1 MAMNEPT
8 QGDGDVTGREADVT
22 GREADVTPSDDVED
36 QRHDVIVIGAGGAGL
51 SAAISAAEQGTDVG
65 VVCKSLLGKAHTVMA
80 EGGIAAALGNVEA
93 ADDWRA
99 HFLDTM
105 KGGWGLNDPKMAEIH
120 AKESPERVQ
129 KLQEWGAL
137 FDRTDEGD
145 IHQRPFGGHRHDRL
159 AHVGDRTGLE
169 MIRTLQDKA
178 VAEDIDVYQECTITN
193 LLTDGDRVAGAFGYW
208 RDDGTPVLFRAKTV
222 VLATGGL
229 GKLYRITSNS
239 WEYTA
244 DGHAMA
250 IRAGAELIDM
260 AFVQFHPTGMVWPK
274 SVQGTLVTEGVRGEG
289 GVLLNAEGERFMFD
303 YVPEEYEGSVAETEE
318 EAQRWVEGDDDAR
331 PPPELLT
338 RDVVARAILDEV
350 DAGRGSDHGGAL
362 LDIANQRSAEF
373 IEQKLP
379 AMVHQFEEL
388 AGIDITEEP
397 MEVAPTCHY
406 MMGGVKV
413 DPETQ
418 ETSVPG
424 LYASGEVAGGLHG
437 ANRLGGNSLSDLLVF
452 GNRAGV
458 HAGRQADG
466 MAHFPDIDDTH
477 LQAALDYLEFPF
489 ENDPETGEQPFE
501 FHDELKTIMEEH
513 VGIIRDEER
522 LSAGIEKLEELRE
535 RTDDLYATG
544 PRTYNAGWQQCFDL
558 RNMVDAGLAIAHAA
572 RERTESR
579 GAHSRVDYPEPDDA
593 LESVKL
599 AVSMVEGRLVLE
611 REPVPDPRPE
621 LSEMV
626 DGELDVEAKTD

>member
-1 MAMNEPT
+1 MDHET
-8 QGDGDVTGREADVT
+8 HEHEVV
-22 GREADVTPSDDVED
+22 
-36 QRHDVIVIGAGGAGL
+36 VIGAGGAGL
-51 SAAISAAEQGTDVG
+51 SAAISAVEHDADVG

-80 EGGIAAALGNVEA
+80 EGGIATALGNVDE
-93 ADDWRA
+93 DDEWSE

-105 KGGWGLNDPKMAEIH
+105 KGGWGLNDPKMAEVH
-120 AKESPERVQ
+120 AKESPERV
-129 KLQEWGAL
+129 KDLERWGAL
-137 FDRTDEGD
+137 FDRTEDGN

-178 VAEDIDVYQECTITN
+178 VAEGIEVYQECTVTQ
-193 LLTDGDRVAGAFGYW
+193 LLKDGDRLAGAFGYW
-208 RDDGTPVLFRAKTV
+208 RDTGEPVLFRAKSI

-229 GKLYRITSNS
+229 GQLYRITSNS

-244 DGHAMA
+244 DGHDLAL
-250 IRAGAELIDM
+250 RAGAELIDM

-289 GVLLNAEGERFMFD
+289 GILLNSEGERFMFD
-303 YVPEEYEGSVAETEE
+303 YVPAEYVGSMAETEE
-318 EAQRWVEGDDDAR
+318 EADRWVEGDDDAR

-350 DAGRGSDHGGAL
+350 AAGRGSEHGGAY
-362 LDIANQRSAEF
+362 LDIASRRSAEF
-373 IEQKLP
+373 IQQKLP

-406 MMGGVKV
+406 MMGGVSV

-418 ETSVPG
+418 ETAVSG

-458 HAGRQADG
+458 SAGERAASLDG
-466 MAHFPDIDDTH
+466 YPAIDDADLEACH
-477 LQAALDYLEFPF
+477 EHLEFPF
-489 ENDPETGEQPFE
+489 ENDSETGEHPFTV
-501 FHDELKTIMEEH
+501 HKELNEIMEAH
-513 VGIIRDEER
+513 VGISRDE
-522 LSAGIEKLEELRE
+522 AGLEEGISKLEALRE
-535 RTDDLYATG
+535 RASNLAASG
-544 PRTYNAGWQQCFDL
+544 PRTYNTGWQKCFDV
-558 RNMVDAGLAIAHAA
+558 RNMIDAGLAIAHAA
-572 RERTESR
+572 KDRTESR
-579 GAHSRVDYPEPDDA
+579 GAHSRLDYPEPDDD

-599 AVSMVEGRLVLE
+599 AVTLADGELDLTRKS
-611 REPVPDPRPE
+611 VPEPRPE
-621 LSEMV
+621 LQ
-626 DGELDVEAKTD
+626 ELLEADRGADKG

>member
-1 MAMNEPT
+1 MSSDTETHRM
-8 QGDGDVTGREADVT
+8 DVL
-22 GREADVTPSDDVED
+22 
-36 QRHDVIVIGAGGAGL
+36 VIGAGGAGL
-51 SAAISAAEQGTDVG
+51 SAAISAAEQGTEVG

-93 ADDWRA
+93 ADDWRK

-105 KGGWGLNDPKMAEIH
+105 KGGWGLNHPEMAEIH
-120 AKESPERVQ
+120 ARESPERVR

-178 VAEDIDVYQECTITN
+178 VAEDIDVYQECTVTN
-193 LLTDGDRVAGAFGYW
+193 LLQDGDRVAGAFGYW
-208 RDDGTPVLFRAKTV
+208 RDDGTPVVFRAKAV

-229 GKLYRITSNS
+229 GKCYRITSNS

-250 IRAGAELIDM
+250 LRAGAELIDM

-289 GVLLNAEGERFMFD
+289 GVLRNSEGERFMFD
-303 YVPEEYEGSVAETEE
+303 YIPAAYADSVADTEPE
-318 EAQRWVEGDDDAR
+318 GQRWVEGDDDAR

-350 DAGRGSDHGGAL
+350 DAGRGSEHGGAY
-362 LDIANQRSAEF
+362 LDIATQRSEEF

-388 AGIDITEEP
+388 AGIDIREEP

-406 MMGGVKV
+406 MMGGVQV

-458 HAGRQADG
+458 HAGRRAG
-466 MAHFPDIDDTH
+466 ETPEFPEVDDAE
-477 LQAALDYLEFPF
+477 LRACREYLEFPF
-489 ENDPETGEQPFE
+489 ENDPETGEQPFDLHE
-501 FHDELKTIMEEH
+501 ELQAVMEDH
-513 VGIIRDEER
+513 VGIRRDEHR
-522 LSAGIEKLEELRE
+522 LAAGIEKLERLRE
-535 RTDDLYATG
+535 RTADLYATG
-544 PRTYNAGWQQCFDL
+544 ARTYNAGWQKCFDL
-558 RNMVDAGLAIAHAA
+558 RNLVDAGLAIAHAA

-579 GAHSRVDYPEPDDA
+579 GAHSRIDHPEPDEDLGSA
-593 LESVKL
+593 KL
-599 AVSMVEGRLVLE
+599 AVTMVDDELTIE
-611 REPVPDPRPE
+611 REPVPEPRPE
-621 LSEMV
+621 LEEML
-626 DGELDVEAKTD
+626 DGDLDAAETD

>member
-1 MAMNEPT
+1 MSTDTETHRM
-8 QGDGDVTGREADVT
+8 DVL
-22 GREADVTPSDDVED
+22 
-36 QRHDVIVIGAGGAGL
+36 VIGAGGAGL
-51 SAAISAAEQGTDVG
+51 SAAISAAEQGTEVG

-93 ADDWRA
+93 ADDWRK

-105 KGGWGLNDPKMAEIH
+105 KGGWGLNDPEMAEIH
-120 AKESPERVQ
+120 AKESPERVR

-145 IHQRPFGGHRHDRL
+145 IHQRPFDGHRHDRL

-178 VAEDIDVYQECTITN
+178 VAEDIDVYQECTVTN
-193 LLTDGDRVAGAFGYW
+193 LLQDGDRVAGAFGYW
-208 RDDGTPVLFRAKTV
+208 RDDGTPVVFRAKAV

-229 GKLYRITSNS
+229 GKCYRITSNS

-250 IRAGAELIDM
+250 LRAGAELIDM

-289 GVLLNAEGERFMFD
+289 GVLRNSEGERFMFD
-303 YVPEEYEGSVAETEE
+303 YIPAAYADSVADTEPE
-318 EAQRWVEGDDDAR
+318 GQRWVEGDDDAR

-350 DAGRGSDHGGAL
+350 DAGRGSEHGGAY
-362 LDIANQRSAEF
+362 LDIATQRSEEF

-388 AGIDITEEP
+388 AGIDIREEP

-406 MMGGVKV
+406 MMGGVQV

-458 HAGRQADG
+458 HAGRRAG
-466 MAHFPDIDDTH
+466 ETPEFPEVNDAE
-477 LQAALDYLEFPF
+477 LRACREYLEFPF
-489 ENDPETGEQPFE
+489 ENDPETGEQPFDLHE
-501 FHDELKTIMEEH
+501 ELQEVMEDH
-513 VGIIRDEER
+513 VGIRRDEQR
-522 LSAGIEKLEELRE
+522 LAAGIEKLERLRE
-535 RTDDLYATG
+535 RTADLHATG
-544 PRTYNAGWQQCFDL
+544 PRTYNAGWQKCFDL
-558 RNMVDAGLAIAHAA
+558 RNLVDAGLAIAHAA

-579 GAHSRVDYPEPDDA
+579 GAHSRIDHPEPDED
-593 LESVKL
+593 LGSVKL
-599 AVSMVEGRLVLE
+599 AVTMVDDELTIE
-611 REPVPDPRPE
+611 RKPVPEPRPE
-621 LSEMV
+621 LEEML
-626 DGELDVEAKTD
+626 DGDLEAAETD

>member
-1 MAMNEPT
+1 MTNDIET
-8 QGDGDVTGREADVT
+8 HET
-22 GREADVTPSDDVED
+22 
-36 QRHDVIVIGAGGAGL
+36 DVIVIGAGGAGL
-51 SAAISAAEQGTDVG
+51 SAAISAAEHGADVG

-80 EGGIAAALGNVEA
+80 EGGIAASLGNVEEE
-93 ADDWRA
+93 DSWRK

-129 KLQEWGAL
+129 TLQEWGAL
-137 FDRTDEGD
+137 FDRTEEGD

-169 MIRTLQDKA
+169 MLRTLQDKA
-178 VAEDIDVYQECTITN
+178 VAEDIDVYQECTVTS
-193 LLTDGDRVAGAFGYW
+193 LLQDGERVAGAFGYW
-208 RDDGTPVLFRAKTV
+208 RDDGTPVLFRAKAV
-222 VLATGGL
+222 VLATGGV

-250 IRAGAELIDM
+250 MRAGAELVDM

-289 GVLLNAEGERFMFD
+289 GVLLNSDGERFMFE
-303 YVPEEYEGSVAETEE
+303 YVPEAYEGSVAETEA
-318 EAQRWVEGDDDAR
+318 EAQRWVDGDEDAR

-350 DAGRGSDHGGAL
+350 SAGRGSEHGGAY
-362 LDIANQRSAEF
+362 LDIASQRSDEF
-373 IEQKLP
+373 IHQKLP
-379 AMVHQFEEL
+379 AMVHQFKKL

-406 MMGGVKV
+406 MMGGVSV

-458 HAGRQADG
+458 HAGREAAQLDDHPA
-466 MAHFPDIDDTH
+466 IDDAVLAERAEH
-477 LQAALDYLEFPF
+477 LESPF

-501 FHDELKTIMEEH
+501 LHQELQVVMEEH
-513 VGIIRDEER
+513 VGISRSDER
-522 LSAGIEKLEELRE
+522 LAAGIRKLEALRE
-535 RTDDLYATG
+535 RADDLYATG
-544 PRTYNAGWQQCFDL
+544 PRTYNAGWQKCFDL
-558 RNMVDAGLAIAHAA
+558 VNLIDVGLAIAHAA

-579 GAHSRVDYPEPDDA
+579 GAHSRVDYSEPDED
-593 LESVKL
+593 LGSVKL
-599 AVSMVEGRLVLE
+599 FVTLE
-611 REPVPDPRPE
+611 DDEIVTRRDSVPEPREE
-621 LSEMV
+621 LAEML
-626 DGELDVEAKTD
+626 DGDLEKAEAE

>member
-1 MAMNEPT
+1 MT
-8 QGDGDVTGREADVT
+8 QDIETYEIDVV
-22 GREADVTPSDDVED
+22 VV
-36 QRHDVIVIGAGGAGL
+36 GAGGAGL
-51 SAAISAAEQGTDVG
+51 SAAISAAEQGADVG
-65 VVCKSLLGKAHTVMA
+65 IVCKSLLGKAHTVMA
-80 EGGIAAALGNVEA
+80 EGGIAAALGNVDEA
-93 ADDWRA
+93 DSWRK

-105 KGGWGLNDPKMAEIH
+105 KGGWGLNNPTMAEVH
-120 AKESPERVQ
+120 AQEAPDRVQ
-129 KLQEWGAL
+129 KLQEWGAI
-137 FDRTDEGD
+137 FDRTEDGD

-178 VAEDIDVYQECTITN
+178 VAEDIDVYQECTITE
-193 LLTDGDRVAGAFGYW
+193 LLTTDGRVAGAVGYW

-222 VLATGGL
+222 ILATGGL

-250 IRAGAELIDM
+250 MRAGAELIDM

-289 GVLLNAEGERFMFD
+289 GVLLNSDGERFMFE
-303 YVPEEYEGSVAETEE
+303 YVPEAYEGSVAETEA

-338 RDVVARAILDEV
+338 RDVVARAILNEV
-350 DAGRGSDHGGAL
+350 DAGRGSDHGGAY
-362 LDIANQRSAEF
+362 LDIANQRSSEF

-388 AGIDITEEP
+388 AGIDITSEP

-406 MMGGVKV
+406 MMGGIKV

-458 HAGRQADG
+458 HAGDQAHDITNY
-466 MAHFPDIDDTH
+466 PEIDD
-477 LQAALDYLEFPF
+477 AAVATALEYLEFPF
-489 ENDPETGEQPFE
+489 ENDPETGEQPFQ
-501 FHDELKTIMEEH
+501 FHKELQAVMEEH
-513 VGIIRDEER
+513 VGIVRDEER
-522 LSAGIEKLEELRE
+522 LDAGIEKLEALRE

-544 PRTYNAGWQQCFDL
+544 PRTYNSGWQTCFDL
-558 RNMVDAGLAIAHAA
+558 KNLVDAGLAIAHAA
-572 RERTESR
+572 KARTESR
-579 GAHSRVDYPEPDDA
+579 GAHSRIDYPEPDDA
-593 LESVKL
+593 LESVKI
-599 AVSMVEGRLVLE
+599 AVSQSAGELTLS
-611 REPVPDPRPE
+611 REDVDQPRPE
-621 LSEMV
+621 LQELL
-626 DGELDVEAKTD
+626 DGDLDTEVEAE

>member
-1 MAMNEPT
+1 MTRDIET
-8 QGDGDVTGREADVT
+8 HEA
-22 GREADVTPSDDVED
+22 
-36 QRHDVIVIGAGGAGL
+36 DVIVIGAGGAGL
-51 SAAISAAEQGTDVG
+51 SAAISAAEQGADVG

-80 EGGIAAALGNVEA
+80 EGGIAAALGNVEEE
-93 ADDWRA
+93 DSWRK

-105 KGGWGLNDPKMAEIH
+105 KGGWGLNDPEMAELH
-120 AKESPERVQ
+120 ARESPERVQ

-137 FDRTDEGD
+137 FDRTEEGG

-169 MIRTLQDKA
+169 MIRTLQDRA
-178 VAEDIDVYQECTITN
+178 VAEDVDVYQECTVTS
-193 LLTDGDRVAGAFGYW
+193 LLKDGDRIAGAFGYW
-208 RDDGTPVLFRAKTV
+208 RDDGTPVLFRANAV
-222 VLATGGL
+222 VLATGGV

-250 IRAGAELIDM
+250 MRAGAELVDM

-289 GVLLNAEGERFMFD
+289 GVLLNSEGERFMFE
-303 YVPEEYEGSVAETEE
+303 YVPEEYEGSVAETEA
-318 EAQRWVEGDDDAR
+318 EAQRWVEGDDEAR

-350 DAGRGSDHGGAL
+350 AAGRGSDHGGAY
-362 LDIANQRSAEF
+362 LDIANQRPAEF

-406 MMGGVKV
+406 MMGGVSV
-413 DPETQ
+413 DAETQ

-458 HAGRQADG
+458 HAGETAVAMDEPP
-466 MAHFPDIDDTH
+466 AIDDAD
-477 LQAALDYLEFPF
+477 LEAFREYLEFPF
-489 ENDPETGEQPFE
+489 ENDDDGEQPFALHE
-501 FHDELKTIMEEH
+501 ELQAVMEDH
-513 VGIIRDEER
+513 VGISRDEAGLE
-522 LSAGIEKLEELRE
+522 AGIRKLEAIRE
-535 RTDDLYATG
+535 RTDDLTASG
-544 PRTYNAGWQQCFDL
+544 PRTYNPGWQKCFDL
-558 RNMVDAGLAIAHAA
+558 KNMIDVGLAIAHAA
-572 RERTESR
+572 LERRESR
-579 GAHSRVDYPEPDDA
+579 GAHSRTDYQEPDEAFGSAKLTVTIGEGGID
-593 LESVKL
+593 LSRESV
-599 AVSMVEGRLVLE
+599 
-611 REPVPDPRPE
+611 REPRAELQEMLEADRAKETAADDTEADAADDTAEAEANPE
-621 LSEMV
+621 DE
-626 DGELDVEAKTD
+626 

>member
-1 MAMNEPT
+1 MPNDIET
-8 QGDGDVTGREADVT
+8 HENDVV
-22 GREADVTPSDDVED
+22 
-36 QRHDVIVIGAGGAGL
+36 VIGAGGAGL
-51 SAAISAAEQGTDVG
+51 STAISAAEQGAEVG

-93 ADDWRA
+93 EDSWRK

-105 KGGWGLNDPKMAEIH
+105 KGGWGLNDPTMAELH
-120 AKESPERVQ
+120 ARESPERVQ
-129 KLQEWGAL
+129 TLQEWGAL
-137 FDRTDEGD
+137 FDRTEEGG

-169 MIRTLQDKA
+169 MLRTLQDKA
-178 VAEDIDVYQECTITN
+178 VAEGIEVYQECTVTN
-193 LLTDGDRVAGAFGYW
+193 LLKDGERVAGAFGYW
-208 RDDGTPVLFRAKTV
+208 RDDGTPVVFRAKSV
-222 VLATGGL
+222 VLATGGV

-250 IRAGAELIDM
+250 MRAGAELVDM

-289 GVLLNAEGERFMFD
+289 GVLRNSEGERFMFE
-303 YVPEEYEGSVAETEE
+303 YVPEEYEGSVAETEA

-350 DAGRGSDHGGAL
+350 SAGRGSPHGGAY
-362 LDIANQRSAEF
+362 LDIADQRSAEF

-406 MMGGVKV
+406 MMGGVAV
-413 DPETQ
+413 DAETQ

-458 HAGRQADG
+458 HAGERAAGMDALPAVDDAD
-466 MAHFPDIDDTH
+466 
-477 LQAALDYLEFPF
+477 LAACRDSLEFPF
-489 ENDPETGEQPFE
+489 ENDPGTGEQPFE
-501 FHDELKTIMEEH
+501 LHEELQTVMEDH
-513 VGIIRDEER
+513 VGISRSEEGLEEGIR
-522 LSAGIEKLEELRE
+522 KLEDIRE
-535 RTDDLYATG
+535 RTDDLSAMG
-544 PRTYNAGWQQCFDL
+544 PRTYNPGWQKCFDL
-558 RNMVDAGLAIAHAA
+558 RNMVDVGLAIAHAA
-572 RERTESR
+572 RERRESR
-579 GAHSRVDYPEPDDA
+579 GAHSRIDYRDTDEE
-593 LESVKL
+593 LGSVKL
-599 AVSMVEGRLVLE
+599 TVTIRDGDVDLSRESVPEPREELQEMLE
-611 REPVPDPRPE
+611 ADREKDAAEAEANPE
-621 LSEMV
+621 
-626 DGELDVEAKTD
+626 DD

>member
-1 MAMNEPT
+1 MTNDIET
-8 QGDGDVTGREADVT
+8 HET
-22 GREADVTPSDDVED
+22 
-36 QRHDVIVIGAGGAGL
+36 DVIVIGAGGAGL
-51 SAAISAAEQGTDVG
+51 SAAISAAEQGADVG

-80 EGGIAAALGNVEA
+80 EGGIAASLGNVEEE
-93 ADDWRA
+93 DSWRK

-105 KGGWGLNDPKMAEIH
+105 KGGWGLNDPEMAEIH

-178 VAEDIDVYQECTITN
+178 VAEDIDVYQECTVTR
-193 LLTDGDRVAGAFGYW
+193 LLQDGDRIAGAFGYW
-208 RDDGTPVLFRAKTV
+208 RDDGTPVLFRAKAV
-222 VLATGGL
+222 VLATGGV
-229 GKLYRITSNS
+229 GKMYRITSNS

-250 IRAGAELIDM
+250 MRAGAELIDM

-274 SVQGTLVTEGVRGEG
+274 SVMGTLVTEGVRGEG
-289 GVLLNAEGERFMFD
+289 GVLRNSEGERFMFD
-303 YVPEEYEGSVAETEE
+303 NIPEAYEGSVADTEE
-318 EAQRWVEGDDDAR
+318 EAQRWVDGDEDAR

-350 DAGRGSDHGGAL
+350 DAGRGSEHGGAY
-362 LDIANQRSAEF
+362 LDIANQRSSEY

-379 AMVHQFEEL
+379 AMVHQFKKL

-406 MMGGVKV
+406 MMGGVAV

-458 HAGRQADG
+458 HAGESVTN
-466 MAHFPDIDDTH
+466 MAEFPTIDDAE
-477 LQAALDYLEFPF
+477 LSACLDYLEDPF
-489 ENDPETGEQPFE
+489 ENDEDGEQPFDLHE
-501 FHDELKTIMEEH
+501 ELQTVMEEH

-522 LSAGIEKLEELRE
+522 LATGIEKLEALRE
-535 RTDDLYATG
+535 RADDLYATG
-544 PRTYNAGWQQCFDL
+544 PRTYNAGWQTCFDL
-558 RNMVDAGLAIAHAA
+558 VNMIDVGLAIAHAA

-579 GAHSRVDYPEPDDA
+579 GAHSRLDYTEPDDE
-593 LESVKL
+593 LGSVKFGVTL
-599 AVSMVEGRLVLE
+599 DDGEIVLE
-611 REPVPDPRPE
+611 REEVPEPRPE
-621 LSEMV
+621 LAEMLES
-626 DGELDVEAKTD
+626 DTEVEEEA

>member
-1 MAMNEPT
+1 MDET
-8 QGDGDVTGREADVT
+8 YE
-22 GREADVTPSDDVED
+22 
-36 QRHDVIVIGAGGAGL
+36 HDTLVVGAGGAGL
-51 SAAISAAEQGTDVG
+51 SAAISAAEQGADVG

-80 EGGIAAALGNVEA
+80 EGGIAASLGNVDEA
-93 ADDWRA
+93 DSWRA

-105 KGGWGLNDPKMAEIH
+105 KGGWGLNDPEMAELH

-129 KLQEWGAL
+129 TLQEWGAL
-137 FDRTDEGD
+137 FDRTEEGD

-169 MIRTLQDKA
+169 MLRTLQDKA
-178 VAEDIDVYQECTITN
+178 VAEGIDVYQECTVTS
-193 LLTDGDRVAGAFGYW
+193 LLQDGDRVAGAFGYW
-208 RDDGTPVLFRAKTV
+208 RDEGDPVLFRAKTV
-222 VLATGGL
+222 VLATGGV

-250 IRAGAELIDM
+250 LRAGAELVDM

-289 GVLLNAEGERFMFD
+289 GVLKNSEGERFMFD
-303 YVPEEYEGSVAETEE
+303 YVPEEYEGSVAETEA
-318 EAQRWVEGDDDAR
+318 EAQRWVEGDESAR

-338 RDVVARAILDEV
+338 RDVVARAILSEV
-350 DAGRGSDHGGAL
+350 EAGRGSDHGGAY
-362 LDIANQRSAEF
+362 LDIASQRSDEF
-373 IEQKLP
+373 IHQKLP

-388 AGIDITEEP
+388 AGIDITSEP

-406 MMGGVKV
+406 MMGGVQV
-413 DPETQ
+413 DAETQ

-458 HAGRQADG
+458 HAGEEAAAMDG
-466 MAHFPDIDDTH
+466 LPEVDDGDVE
-477 LQAALDYLEFPF
+477 AERERLEAPF
-489 ENDPETGEQPFE
+489 ERDPETGEQPFE
-501 FHDELKTIMEEH
+501 LHEELQTVMEAH
-513 VGIIRDEER
+513 VGISRDDEGLSEGIETLSAMRER
-522 LSAGIEKLEELRE
+522 LS
-535 RTDDLYATG
+535 DLYATG
-544 PRTYNAGWQQCFDL
+544 PRTYNAGWQKCFDL
-558 RNMVDAGLAIAHAA
+558 QNLIDIGLVVAHAA

-579 GAHSRVDYPEPDDA
+579 GAHSRIDHPEPDDDLGA
-593 LESVKL
+593 VKLLATLEDGEVTLSRESVP
-599 AVSMVEGRLVLE
+599 E
-611 REPVPDPRPE
+611 PRPE
-621 LSEMV
+621 LEEMLEA
-626 DGELDVEAKTD
+626 DEGEEDA